1 MSIRRFL
8 PSTALGLGV
17 TIGTGVLM
25 ASLIATEF
33 QPQDKVAALVYD
45 INPVAEDIAEPLDRK
60 PPELMQKVETPP
72 PPPDIEKVKAELPTT
87 KLVETELIP
96 NFVPPVLEREKFVF
110 TVADG
115 DAQPIFRPAPI
126 MPSRANRSGH
136 CTVLFDVSADGMPY
150 NIQTSSCSQKLF
162 ERATVKSV
170 QRWKF
175 KPKSSDGINVAM
187 TGLRNKVSYRLTDER
202 GNIIPE

>member
-60 PPELMQKVETPP
+60 PPELMQKIETPP
-72 PPPDIEKVKAELPTT
+72 PPPAIEKELPRTP
-87 KLVETELIP
+87 LVEIITEIE
-96 NFVPPVLEREKFVF
+96 NIHY
-110 TVADG
+110 TVRDG
-115 DAQPIFRPAPI
+115 DGDGQLIFRPAPI
-126 MPSRANRSGH
+126 MPARANRSGH
-136 CTVLFDVSADGMPY
+136 CTVLFDVSANGTPY

-187 TGLRNKVSYRLTDER
+187 TGLRNKVSYHLTDEH